1 MKLSICGLA
10 LTMVGALCGTACRDA
25 AAPSTQQSS
34 PRDSLVGAWRS
45 QIRFSGGALAEMKDL
60 DFMYVFNAG
69 GTMTESSNY
78 DAAPPGPP
86 AYGIW
91 RKTGL
96 RQFEAKYM
104 FYSANKAPG
113 TFEDIAKGGGWL
125 PTGHGILTEKIT
137 LSEDGKT
144 YKSAMTFA
152 AFDQAGK
159 PAEGAGEGTGTGTRF
174 DF

>member
-1 MKLSICGLA
+1 MKLSSHWLGLTLA
-10 LTMVGALCGTACRDA
+10 GSLMGTACRDA
-25 AAPSTQQSS
+25 SS
-34 PRDSLVGAWRS
+34 PTAVESSNPESLAGAWRS

-86 AYGIW
+86 AYGVW
-91 RKTGL
+91 RKTGP

-104 FYSANKAPG
+104 FYLANKAPE

-125 PTGHGILTEKIT
+125 PTGHGILTERIT

-159 PAEGAGEGTGTGTRF
+159 PAEGAGEGTGTGTRI